1 MLDPRTASKTV
12 LKWGVGENSQTGAGW
27 KGGAGEKRKGIQ
39 RECPFANVLVAS
51 YRDKFSLRQ
60 SQS

>member
-12 LKWGVGENSQTGAGW
+12 LKWGVGGNSQNEGRME
-27 KGGAGEKRKGIQ
+27 GGAGEKRKGIQ